1 MSTVHTVNSD
11 QATFLGM
18 GFEALAYGIYTLLFF
33 TSLAVLTWRTPALNA
48 SKKPMFAATIFMFSL
63 ATVHFSLNFNNVYQG
78 LMVKPTAH
86 ISDETHLLAGADM
99 IFSISDFC
107 SQLILIYRCYLVW
120 SRNPWVIVLP
130 ILISCASV
138 ACGIGLIGLV
148 LTISP
153 NAPQAP
159 AAIVP
164 IGTAAFSMSLCLNF
178 IVSALIVGRIWYIT
192 GLNREIKTD
201 SAIRRASAIIIE
213 SGLLFLAAQ
222 LVFVVLFAIKHPA
235 QAIVEP
241 IATQIYGISPTLIIV
256 RGDFGKENQ
265 INNNWYES
273 DDCNYGE
280 RRVKFVL
287 DFGSGMLYAVE
298 SLLHAEFMCRYIW
311 RWCTR
316 RINQVGHCTGL
327 TGIQR
332 IYPFIPWKDSG
343 ILLCDLD
350 ATSYYWIHEIE
361 FLHDPPYQLKF

>member
-107 SQLILIYRCYLVW
+107 SQLILVRLFLFDLSLLSSLVTQ
-120 SRNPWVIVLP
+120 SMGDRTPNPHLVCIT
-130 ILISCASV
+130 
-138 ACGIGLIGLV
+138 CGIGLIGLV

-256 RGDFGKENQ
+256 RVGMGSTFEPTALP
-265 INNNWYES
+265 ES
-273 DDCNYGE
+273 SL
-280 RRVKFVL
+280 RFRVTLGRKTRSTTTGTSRMTATTGSATDVEMGRLPSESSFVKSRN
-287 DFGSGMLYAVE
+287 DE
-298 SLLHAEFMCRYIW
+298 
-311 RWCTR
+311 
-316 RINQVGHCTGL
+316 
-327 TGIQR
+327 
-332 IYPFIPWKDSG
+332 
-343 ILLCDLD
+343 
-350 ATSYYWIHEIE
+350 
-361 FLHDPPYQLKF
+361 

>member
-256 RGDFGKENQ
+256 RVGMGSTFEPTALP
-265 INNNWYES
+265 ES
-273 DDCNYGE
+273 SL
-280 RRVKFVL
+280 RFRVTLGRKTKSTTTGTSRMTATTGSATDVEMGRLPSESSFVKSRN
-287 DFGSGMLYAVE
+287 DE
-298 SLLHAEFMCRYIW
+298 
-311 RWCTR
+311 
-316 RINQVGHCTGL
+316 
-327 TGIQR
+327 
-332 IYPFIPWKDSG
+332 
-343 ILLCDLD
+343 
-350 ATSYYWIHEIE
+350 
-361 FLHDPPYQLKF
+361 

>member
-1 MSTVHTVNSD
+1 MAD
-11 QATFLGM
+11 
-18 GFEALAYGIYTLLFF
+18 
-33 TSLAVLTWRTPALNA
+33 A
-48 SKKPMFAATIFMFSL
+48 SSERIQKAHVCGYNL
-63 ATVHFSLNFNNVYQG
+63 H
-78 LMVKPTAH
+78 MVKPTAH

-120 SRNPWVIVLP
+120 SRNPWVVVLP

-138 ACGIGLIGLV
+138 GKLLRYLFPIPNHLCLGLACGIGLIGLV

-256 RGDFGKENQ
+256 RVGMGSTFEPTALP
-265 INNNWYES
+265 ES
-273 DDCNYGE
+273 SL
-280 RRVKFVL
+280 RFRVTLGRKTKSTTTGTSRMTATTGSATDVEMGRLPSESSFVKSRN
-287 DFGSGMLYAVE
+287 DE
-298 SLLHAEFMCRYIW
+298 
-311 RWCTR
+311 
-316 RINQVGHCTGL
+316 
-327 TGIQR
+327 
-332 IYPFIPWKDSG
+332 
-343 ILLCDLD
+343 
-350 ATSYYWIHEIE
+350 
-361 FLHDPPYQLKF
+361 

>member
-1 MSTVHTVNSD
+1 SD

-18 GFEALAYGIYTLLFF
+18 GFEALAYAGIYTLLFF

-138 ACGIGLIGLV
+138 GKLLPCGIGLIGLV

-256 RGDFGKENQ
+256 RVGMGSTFEPTALP
-265 INNNWYES
+265 ES
-273 DDCNYGE
+273 
-280 RRVKFVL
+280 
-287 DFGSGMLYAVE
+287 
-298 SLLHAEFMCRYIW
+298 SLRF
-311 RWCTR
+311 
-316 RINQVGHCTGL
+316 
-327 TGIQR
+327 
-332 IYPFIPWKDSG
+332 
-343 ILLCDLD
+343 
-350 ATSYYWIHEIE
+350 
-361 FLHDPPYQLKF
+361 